1 MDLKEKTGEV
11 VTKVKQNR
19 KWQVAAAVAV
29 VALLALVAFC
39 SSPAKR
45 SGGPGLPVAEAFD
58 SLVMIIFLLV
68 VVPLL
73 DASAKLGKYI
83 SLRYTLV
90 AVCLIMALGCVL
102 DFSHLIESSRN
113 IVLGGGFI
121 LVGLFVVVRSLEK
134 VKLGARSFEVTAKK
148 GDIELNAKVRNDKES
163 END

>member
-1 MDLKEKTGEV
+1 MMISPTVTTV
-11 VTKVKQNR
+11 VMI
-19 KWQVAAAVAV
+19 
-29 VALLALVAFC
+29 
-39 SSPAKR
+39 
-45 SGGPGLPVAEAFD
+45 
-58 SLVMIIFLLV
+58 VMIIFLLV
-68 VVPLL
+68 IIPLL

-134 VKLGARSFEVTAKK
+134 IKLGARSFEVTAKK
-148 GDIELNAKVRNDKES
+148 GDIELNAKVGNDKES
-163 END
+163 ENG